1 MTFSLAEVFLL
12 IWALGA
18 SGAGYYLYREN
29 QMAKEMLFNFLDNE
43 ELRDHMVSQHKEI
56 ISRMNAQ

>member
-12 IWALGA
+12 FWALVA
-18 SGAGYYLYREN
+18 SGIGYYLYREN
-29 QMAKEMLFNFLDNE
+29 QTAKEMLFNFLQNE

-56 ISRMNAQ
+56 ISRMDAQ